1 MFENNKTIGSYHSD
15 FEKEKGLIEVEN
27 VKCSYPP
34 FDQIVLDDLSL
45 VINSGEFVTILG
57 HSGSGKT
64 TLLRSLAGFEIIQE
78 GYIRINGMLA
88 STSWTHLPPEKRKIG
103 FIFQDYALFPH
114 LTVRQNIAFGIIGDK
129 NDKKKRENYIL
140 DLIGLQKHDNRY
152 PHQLSGGQQQRV
164 ALGRALAPNPVAIL
178 MDEPFSN
185 LDKQL
190 RSSLS
195 REVRDIIK
203 SAGITAILVTHD
215 REEAMILSDRVGVL
229 VDGKL
234 IQIDAPEKLYR
245 FPVSLEVSRMISE
258 TRLLKGKVQKKYID
272 TEIGKIL
279 IGKIQSGGSDFND
292 GSSITASIRPE
303 DLTIKKSDSREH
315 GTIIRKEFSGNNLIY
330 CVELKSGT
338 FLHVDNFNDPD
349 SFKVGEKVRLDFS
362 MMNPISVF
370 PNF

>member
-1 MFENNKTIGSYHSD
+1 MFKKNNDPNLSD
-15 FEKEKGLIEVEN
+15 FEKQKGLIEVEN
-27 VKCSYPP
+27 VKCGYPP
-34 FDQIVLDDLSL
+34 LNKPILDDVSL

-64 TLLRSLAGFEIIQE
+64 TFLRSLAGFEVIQD

-88 STSWTHLPPEKRKIG
+88 STSWLHLPPEKRKIG

-114 LTVRQNIAFGIIGDK
+114 LSVRQNISFGIVGQK
-129 NDKKKRENYIL
+129 NEIKKRADSIL
-140 DLIGLQKHDNRY
+140 DLVGLQKHADRY

-164 ALGRALAPNPVAIL
+164 AVGRALAPNPVAIL

-185 LDKQL
+185 LDRQL

-195 REVRDIIK
+195 REVRDIMK
-203 SAGITAILVTHD
+203 SSGTTAILVTHD

-234 IQIDAPEKLYR
+234 IQIDVPEKLYR
-245 FPVSLEVSRMISE
+245 FPGSLEVSRMISE
-258 TRLLKGKVQKKYID
+258 TRLLNGKVQKKHID
-272 TEIGKIL
+272 TEIGKIS
-279 IGKIQSGGSDFND
+279 IEKIQSGGSIFND
-292 GSSITASIRPE
+292 GSSIIASIRPE
-303 DLTIKKSDSREH
+303 DLTIKKSNSGEH
-315 GTIIRKEFSGNNLIY
+315 GTIVRKEFSGNNLVY

-349 SFKVGEKVRLDFS
+349 SFKEGEKVRLDFS

>member
-1 MFENNKTIGSYHSD
+1 MFEDNKTIGSYHSD

-114 LTVRQNIAFGIIGDK
+114 LTVRQNISFGIVGNK
-129 NDKKKRENYIL
+129 NYKKKRENYIL
-140 DLIGLQKHDNRY
+140 DLIGLKKQDNRY

-185 LDKQL
+185 LDRQL

-203 SAGITAILVTHD
+203 SSGITAILVTHD
-215 REEAMILSDRVGVL
+215 REEAMVLSDRVGVL

-234 IQIDAPEKLYR
+234 IQISEPEKLYR
-245 FPVSLEVSRMISE
+245 FPASLEVSRMISE
-258 TRLLKGKVQKKYID
+258 TRLIQGIVQKRHIN
-272 TEIGKIL
+272 TEIGKIS
-279 IGKIQSGGSDFND
+279 IEKIQSGNSTFNE
-292 GSSITASIRPE
+292 GSSIIASLRPE
-303 DLTIKKSDSREH
+303 DLTINKSNSETH
-315 GTIIRKEFSGNNLIY
+315 GTIVRKEFSGNNLIY
-330 CVELKSGT
+330 CVELKSGD
-338 FLHVDNFNDPD
+338 FLHVDNFNRID
-349 SFKVGEKVRLDFS
+349 SLDEGEHVSLDFS
-362 MMNPISVF
+362 LRNPISVF
-370 PNF
+370 PK